1 MPVML
6 NQLARFAPVAERLPA
21 RPGGRVLDVGAGSE
35 GIAPWLSRGWSAT
48 ALDSE
53 WDDYG
58 NARGDGTGAAVR
70 VTGDAR
76 RLPFPDAS
84 FDAVVCLDV
93 VEHIP
98 PGDRRH
104 VLDELRRV
112 CAGRLLVAC
121 PTGAP
126 ALEAD
131 RLLDRHYR
139 VRGADT
145 PGWLAEHLSH
155 GLPESEELAAAG
167 RPGDRVEMLGLESI
181 DAHLIVSRLESRFA
195 TASALA
201 ALARLLA
208 PALAERRPRDPRRAI
223 LRALRGRDREPTYR
237 TMVVVDVA

>member
-1 MPVML
+1 MSVML
-6 NQLARFAPVAERLPA
+6 NQLARYAPVAERLPT
-21 RPGGRVLDVGAGSE
+21 RTDGRLLDVGAGSE
-35 GIAPWLSRGWSAT
+35 GIAPWLPRGWSAT
-48 ALDSE
+48 ALDSR

-58 NARGDGTGAAVR
+58 NARGDGSGSAAR

-76 RLPFPDAS
+76 SLPFPDAS

-93 VEHIP
+93 IEHIP
-98 PGDRRH
+98 PADRPR

-131 RLLDRHYR
+131 RLLEHYY
-139 VRGADT
+139 RGRAADA

-167 RPGDRVEMLGLESI
+167 RSTDHVELLGLESI
-181 DAHLIVSRLESRFA
+181 RAHLIVSRMESRLA
-195 TASALA
+195 TAAALG

-208 PALAERRPRDPRRAI
+208 PALAAGRARDPRRWI
-223 LRALRGRDREPTYR
+223 LRALRGRDRQPTYR
-237 TMVVVDVA
+237 TLVVVDVG

>member
-21 RPGGRVLDVGAGSE
+21 RAGGRVLDVGAGSE
-35 GIAPWLSRGWSAT
+35 GIARWLPRGWSVT
-48 ALDSE
+48 ALDSV

-58 NARGDGTGAAVR
+58 NARGDGTGPATR

-76 RLPFPDAS
+76 SLPFPDGS

-98 PGDRRH
+98 PADRPG
-104 VLDELRRV
+104 VLQELRRV

-131 RLLDRHYR
+131 RRLEQHYR
-139 VRGADT
+139 GRGVEP

-155 GLPESEELAAAG
+155 GLPESEELAGAG
-167 RPGDRVEMLGLESI
+167 RAGDRVELLGLESI
-181 DAHLIVSRLESRFA
+181 HAHLLLARMESRFA
-195 TASALA
+195 TAAALG

-208 PALAERRPRDPRRAI
+208 PALPASRARDPRGAI
-223 LRALRGRDREPTYR
+223 LRALRGQDRAPTYR